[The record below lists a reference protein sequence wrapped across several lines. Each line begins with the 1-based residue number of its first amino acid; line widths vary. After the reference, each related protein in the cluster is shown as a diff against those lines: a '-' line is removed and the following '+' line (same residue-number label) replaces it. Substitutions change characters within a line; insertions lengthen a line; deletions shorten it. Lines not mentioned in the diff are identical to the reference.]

1 MAVWQERLWV
11 WGGRLLVL
19 VGLVGL
25 VRWFTRRRDWSAH
38 AETQRPF
45 LPFLPSRG

>member
-19 VGLVGL
+19 LGIGTLVW
-25 VRWFTRRRDWSAH
+25 WFTRRRSWNEGAGPGP
-38 AETQRPF
+38 APY
-45 LPFLPSRG
+45 FLPSRG